1 MRIALVSQEYPPE
14 TAHGGIGTQTRAK
27 AHGLAALGHE
37 VEVLSHSID
46 GEKREYLDGDV
57 RITRI
62 AGMDDRLPIY
72 TEATRTLTYSA
83 EVAAAVALLHAQS
96 PLDIVD
102 FPEWGSE
109 GYIHLLNRTEWN
121 YIPTVI
127 HLQGPLVMFAHT
139 IGWPELD
146 SEFYRVGTMM
156 EGTCLRLADAVFSS
170 SDCSADWC
178 AAHYGLAREQIPT
191 LHTGVDTRLFRPRDV
206 PEKKRP
212 TIIFVGKIERNKGV
226 MLLLEAGIKLAHKYP
241 DLQLRMLGRGNQALI
256 KEMYTKANAAC
267 LPALLDLPGFV
278 EREELPAHLSR
289 AHLFAAPS
297 LFEGGPGFVYLE
309 AMACGLPAVACSGSG
324 AAEVVRHGENG
335 MLIAPDD
342 AEALV
347 EAIDQLL
354 SDPTERAA
362 MGARARQSVLTT
374 ADSGDCLKKIES
386 FYASVIVGRQS
397 GLFPLPACQS

>member
-1 MRIALVSQEYPPE
+1 MRIALASQEYPPE

-27 AHGLAALGHE
+27 AHGLAALGHD
-37 VEVLSHSID
+37 VNVISHSID
-46 GEKREYLDGDV
+46 GEKREYFDGDV
-57 RITRI
+57 RVTRI

-72 TEATRTLTYSA
+72 TEATRWLTYSA
-83 EVAAAVALLHAQS
+83 VVAAAVAALNAQS
-96 PLDIVD
+96 HLDIVD

-127 HLQGPLVMFAHT
+127 HLHGPLVMFAHT
-139 IGWPELD
+139 MGWPELD
-146 SEFYRVGTMM
+146 SEFYRVGSLM
-156 EGTCLRLADAVFSS
+156 EGTCLRLADAIFSS

-191 LHTGVDTRLFRPRDV
+191 LHAGVNTRVFRPLDV
-206 PEKKRP
+206 PRERRL

-226 MLLLEAGIKLAHKYP
+226 MLLLEAGIKLAQKYP
-241 DLQLRMLGRGNQALI
+241 NLHLRMLGRGNPALVE
-256 KEMYTKANAAC
+256 EMRTKANAAS

-289 AHLFAAPS
+289 AHVFAAPS
-297 LFEGGPGFVYLE
+297 LYEGGPGFVYLE
-309 AMACGLPAVACSGSG
+309 AMACGLPVVACSGSG

-342 AEALV
+342 LEALV

-354 SDPTERAA
+354 SDTKARAV
-362 MGARARQSVLTT
+362 MSSRARQFVLTN
-374 ADSGDCLKKIES
+374 ADSAHCLKKIEA
-386 FYASVIVGRQS
+386 FYASVIVSRQS
-397 GLFPLPACQS
+397 ALCSAPA